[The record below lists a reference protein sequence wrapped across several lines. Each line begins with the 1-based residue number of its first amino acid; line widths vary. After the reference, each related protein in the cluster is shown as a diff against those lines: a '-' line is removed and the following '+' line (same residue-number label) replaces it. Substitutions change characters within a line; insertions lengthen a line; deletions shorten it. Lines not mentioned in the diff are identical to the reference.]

1 MIMATVQSEKG
12 GENITAKD
20 GRLLTGDEAQ
30 EVVNA
35 ILHITKDISV
45 RDKGERIWELNN
57 GQLFCT
63 LYRHIQD
70 SSGRVSTAL
79 VVWEKNTSDTVVQQT
94 LAHLNLSF
102 EQWQKMRDEYQ
113 SKQQRQ
119 GRRNVILCVGV
130 LAAVAGGIWLLSRSS
145 NSNVKE
151 TKEKK

>member
-30 EVVNA
+30 EVVNK
-35 ILHITKDISV
+35 IMEVIKDISV

-94 LAHLNLSF
+94 LACLNLSF
-102 EQWQKMRDEYQ
+102 EQWQKMRNEHQ
-113 SKQQRQ
+113 TQQQ
-119 GRRNVILCVGV
+119 KGRRKAIICVGV
-130 LAAVAGGIWLLSRSS
+130 LAAVAVGIWLLNRSGKS
-145 NSNVKE
+145 DVKE
-151 TKEKK
+151 IKEKR